1 MKFWKN
7 HKKLHIWLGAD
18 LAVLGLYLALR
29 HDRGLMNGF
38 ADHITTPLKGALG
51 RLCAL
56 TSLSV
61 MELLYVLAGAAALA
75 AAARR
80 CSCLAGS
87 GRNRKY
93 RISTSTMAAAT
104 VAAPNCTSPR
114 ARPTS

>member
-38 ADHITTPLKGALG
+38 ADRITTPLKGDLG

-56 TSLSV
+56 TSLGAPYLAPLAPRRPRNPD
-61 MELLYVLAGAAALA
+61 LLLRLPLWRQRLRAYLANPADM
-75 AAARR
+75 RR
-80 CSCLAGS
+80 LS
-87 GRNRKY
+87 GRMRDW
-93 RISTSTMAAAT
+93 R
-104 VAAPNCTSPR
+104 
-114 ARPTS
+114 RP